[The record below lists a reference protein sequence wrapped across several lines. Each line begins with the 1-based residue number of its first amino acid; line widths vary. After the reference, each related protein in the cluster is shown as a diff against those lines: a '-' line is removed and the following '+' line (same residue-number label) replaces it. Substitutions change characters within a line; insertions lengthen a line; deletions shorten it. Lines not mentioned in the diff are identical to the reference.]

1 MYIICGNQ
9 TDNLLL
15 ILTETWR
22 YDQIQHLM
30 RTIYE
35 SLQCGKLGYEELNK
49 EMYEKEKKTSK

>member
-15 ILTETWR
+15 ILTEIWR
-22 YDQIQHLM
+22 YDHIQHLM
-30 RTIYE
+30 RIIN
-35 SLQCGKLGYEELNK
+35 KLSK